1 MKISIHI
8 AFIALISIGMMSCK
22 ESATK
27 SEPVEETELI
37 EDQEAVFVINSED
50 FSKRI
55 SAVGDIQL
63 IDVRTPE
70 EVAEGTIAG
79 AINFDFRADG
89 FEENLKVLDKSKAVY
104 VFCRSGGRS
113 ANAASIMKDLGFSE
127 IYDLEGGI
135 TAWKAEGK
143 EVVK

>member
-1 MKISIHI
+1 
-8 AFIALISIGMMSCK
+8 MMSCK

-27 SEPVEETELI
+27 LEPVEETELI

-79 AINFDFRADG
+79 AVNFDFRADG
-89 FEENLKVLDKSKAVY
+89 FEEKLKVLDKSKAVY